1 MAAINKNFVIKN
13 GLEVNTNLIFADII
27 TDKVGIGTTNPQYT
41 LHVSGGI
48 GVTNLYVSGV
58 STFVGFS
65 TFNDYVDIQD
75 GLRVIGVSTFVGFS
89 TFNDYVNIQDG
100 LRVIGV
106 STFAGITTVTGTTL
120 FTKQLNVSG
129 VSTFAGITTVTGTTL
144 FTKQLNV
151 SGVSTFVGFSTF
163 NDYVDIQD
171 GLNVTGAGG
180 TFTTLNSTN
189 GTITNLTGTS
199 GTITTFNSTNG
210 TITNLTGTS
219 GTITTFNSTNGTI
232 TNLTGTSGTITTFN
246 STNGTI
252 TNLTGT
258 SGTITTFN
266 STNGTI
272 TNLTGTSGTITT
284 FNSTNGTITNLT
296 GTAATITTLRSTT
309 GNFTTGYIVTGV
321 TTNFT
326 STNGTITNLT
336 GTAATIGTV
345 RINSGIITASSGIVT
360 YYGDGSKLTGV
371 ISGAGVGVA
380 TAGGTVGTGA
390 TLLDFR
396 GAGISTVTV
405 ASGIATINITGGGG
419 GSSVS
424 ISSVAPS
431 SPTNGN
437 LWYNIDY
444 GRTFIYY
451 DEVALGIGLTAVWVD
466 AAPFN
471 VGIITSLTNVSFNPG
486 SASSPS
492 IYFVGDVQTGFFS
505 PALGNITFVSAGSSV
520 LNVNA
525 NGIVVTGVTTSTD
538 FNSSSDASL
547 KKDIVTIPNGLELV
561 EKLRGVNFTWIAD
574 DRPSTG
580 VIAQEVEEVLPQI
593 VGGDVHKA
601 VNYNGLIGVLIEA
614 VKELSAEV
622 KKLKDC

>member
-1 MAAINKNFVIKN
+1 MAVNKNFAIKN
-13 GLEVNTNLIFADII
+13 GLEVKSNLILADA
-27 TDKVGIGTTNPQYT
+27 TLNRVGIGTSVPTYK
-41 LHVSGGI
+41 LHVNGGI
-48 GVTNLYVSGV
+48 GATSIYVSSASTITELSGSTLNYTTGTFTTGNLTTLNASQGNIVSGVVTSLSGSTLNYSGISTVGSLYINSNQVISAARELQNIASLDATTTATIEAAIANAPNTFTDLVVTGVSTLGVTSATNLTAQNLYVSG
-58 STFVGFS
+58 
-65 TFNDYVDIQD
+65 I
-75 GLRVIGVSTFVGFS
+75 
-89 TFNDYVNIQDG
+89 
-100 LRVIGV
+100 
-106 STFAGITTVTGTTL
+106 
-120 FTKQLNVSG
+120 
-129 VSTFAGITTVTGTTL
+129 
-144 FTKQLNV
+144 
-151 SGVSTFVGFSTF
+151 
-163 NDYVDIQD
+163 
-171 GLNVTGAGG
+171 
-180 TFTTLNSTN
+180 
-189 GTITNLTGTS
+189 GTIV
-199 GTITTFNSTNG
+199 NG
-210 TITNLTGTS
+210 S
-219 GTITTFNSTNGTI
+219 
-232 TNLTGTSGTITTFN
+232 
-246 STNGTI
+246 
-252 TNLTGT
+252 
-258 SGTITTFN
+258 
-266 STNGTI
+266 
-272 TNLTGTSGTITT
+272 
-284 FNSTNGTITNLT
+284 ITNLT

-326 STNGTITNLT
+326 STNGSITNLT

-371 ISGAGVGVA
+371 ISGVGIN
-380 TAGGTVGTGA
+380 TAGGNVGYGA

-405 ASGIATINITGGGG
+405 ASGIATINITGGGSG
-419 GSSVS
+419 GSVS

-451 DEVALGIGLTAVWVD
+451 DEVALGIGATAVWVD

-492 IYFVGDVQTGFFS
+492 IYFIGDVQTGFFS
-505 PALGNITFVSAGSSV
+505 PALGEITFVSAGSSV
-520 LNVNA
+520 LNVNSS
-525 NGIVVTGVTTSTD
+525 GIVVTGVTTSTD

-574 DRPSTG
+574 DRPSAG

-622 KKLKDC
+622 KELKDQLNK